1 MRNYTYRFIPA
12 FITKT
17 HCIYRYVLF
26 LGFLFFTLSAT
37 AQSKSPVNKKY
48 VDSVISTLDTIPDH
62 FKKIEKLVR
71 TAGNNR
77 YTKPTRALIDKAIS
91 ISKIVDDPKLF
102 GHSYYSLGNYYY
114 FNSKIDSCL
123 SALDKA
129 YQYSEGINEPL
140 LKASILTTKG
150 GAYQN
155 LGAVILAI
163 STTIEAKNM
172 LDKVD
177 TSTLTKEE
185 QRKYKG
191 QNLVLNNSLANLY
204 TKTEDFDKAV
214 EFYDKAYDAAIGL
227 GSQGNAAVILGNKGF
242 LLITNDKLEEGL
254 TILEAAKEMKVNAG
268 LPERFIASTDLS
280 IGLAYFKM
288 KKYDLAKEYYEKSL
302 AVYKAIN
309 SEKGMMEGYTM
320 LGELNNAENNLL
332 AAEELCNKGKA
343 IAVKINDSDYLMKSC
358 NCLYEA
364 HNKLGNYK
372 ASLTNHELFTKVK
385 DSVFNEKN
393 IRKITQVGMQY
404 EFDKIEAEQQAIIDQ
419 KNRQT
424 NRILFV
430 LFTLGVFLL
439 LIILFFRKRI
449 KYQKTIAAQNY
460 ELQRQKIIELQQ
472 KNKLASL
479 NSMIEGQEVERLRI
493 AKDLHDSLG
502 GLLST
507 VKAHFKTIQNKN
519 EALKLQEIAQKTD
532 QLIDEACIEV
542 RRISHNMMPHALSI
556 SGLKGAIEDMGDRLV
571 QQGYTANVEIQNLP
585 SKIDTTKEVMIYRL
599 IQEINSNIRKH
610 AEATS
615 ILIQLI
621 GHEKEITLI
630 VEDDGKGFD
639 YKEAEAKGGL
649 GLKSI
654 NSRVQFL
661 DGTIDWDTAPGRG
674 TTLTINIPTI

>member
-1 MRNYTYRFIPA
+1 MF
-12 FITKT
+12 
-17 HCIYRYVLF
+17 
-26 LGFLFFTLSAT
+26 SAS

-48 VDSVISTLDTIPDH
+48 VDSVISTLDTIPVH

-129 YQYSEGINEPL
+129 YQYSEKINEPL

-163 STTIEAKNM
+163 STSIEAKNI

-177 TSTLTKEE
+177 SLTLTKEE

-191 QNLVLNNSLANLY
+191 QNLVINNSLANLY
-204 TKTEDFDKAV
+204 TKTEDFEKAV

-242 LLITNDKLEEGL
+242 LLINNDKLEEGL
-254 TILEAAKEMKVNAG
+254 TTLETAREMKVKAG

-288 KKYDLAKEYYEKSL
+288 KEYDRAKEYYEKSL
-302 AVYKAIN
+302 AIYKAIN

-320 LGELNNAENNLL
+320 LGELSNAENNALV
-332 AAEELCNKGKA
+332 AEELCNKGKA
-343 IAVKINDSDYLMKSC
+343 IAVKINDSEYLMKSC
-358 NCLYEA
+358 DCLYEA

-372 ASLTNHELFTKVK
+372 ASLLNHELFTKVK
-385 DSVFNEKN
+385 DSIFNEKN

-404 EFDKIEAEQQAIIDQ
+404 DFDKIEAEQQAIIEH

-479 NSMIEGQEVERLRI
+479 NSMIEGQEAERLRI

-519 EALKLQEIAQKTD
+519 EELKLQEIAQKTD

-571 QQGYTANVEIQNLP
+571 QQGYTATVEIQNLP
-585 SKIDTTKEVMIYRL
+585 SKIDPTKEVMIYRL

-610 AEATS
+610 AEASS

-630 VEDDGKGFD
+630 IEDDGKGFD
-639 YKEAEAKGGL
+639 YKEALAKGGL

-661 DGTIDWDTAPGRG
+661 DATIDWDTAPGRG
-674 TTLTINIPTI
+674 TTLTINIPTT